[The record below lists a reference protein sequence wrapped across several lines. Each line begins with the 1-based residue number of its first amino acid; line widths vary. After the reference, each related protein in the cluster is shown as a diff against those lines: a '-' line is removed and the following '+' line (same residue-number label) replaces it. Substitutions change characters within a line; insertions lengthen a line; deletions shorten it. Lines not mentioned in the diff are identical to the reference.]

1 MLALIFIHDQTHIYI
16 ICPKECA
23 FQRAGLLLP
32 VPRTAHAQL
41 HFHTQKCPPTSCTAT
56 PPPNFEAQLKCH
68 LLPKAFLDDSNPHK
82 SLPTPI

>member
-1 MLALIFIHDQTHIYI
+1 MIRLTYILFAPKNVHSRELASFFLYQEQPMLSSIFTH
-16 ICPKECA
+16 
-23 FQRAGLLLP
+23 RNVLP
-32 VPRTAHAQL
+32 PPVQL
-41 HFHTQKCPPTSCTAT
+41 